1 MSTFTGKSYING
13 HFVEAKGQVFQSI
26 NPATQDN
33 FWQGR
38 ACNHADI
45 ATAMQAAAQALPNW
59 QQSVQEERIRLVQA
73 FAQMVADNHEELAR
87 IISKE
92 NGKPLWEA
100 KAEAQL
106 VSQKAKIS
114 VQALIERQSPSIRKE
129 AGTTSALR
137 YKPLGL
143 VVVLGPFNFPAHLP
157 NGHILPALL
166 SGNCVLYKPSELT
179 PGVAEY
185 IMQCF
190 DKAGFPPGVIQ
201 CLQGDVQTAKTLL
214 QQNIQGV
221 FFTGSSQT
229 GLAIHKQFAG
239 RPEVLLALEMGGNN
253 PLIIEEV
260 SQMTPALYTTLF
272 SAFVS
277 SGQRCTCAR
286 RTFIPQ
292 GEWGDA
298 FVAQLLQKTQ
308 AVTLGAWDS
317 QPEPFMGPVISAEHA
332 KKHLKAQESL
342 IKMGAIPLLRMQTLA
357 NNPALLSPGILD
369 ISHAIGIPDE
379 EIFAPLLQIYR
390 YRRFDE
396 AIELANQTRYGL
408 VAGLISDYE
417 SSYMHFYE
425 RTNAGLINWNKPT
438 TGASSLLP
446 FGGIG
451 LSGNHRPSAYF
462 AADYC
467 AYPVA
472 SQEED
477 HLLLPAALPK
487 GMPF

>member
-1 MSTFTGKSYING
+1 MSAFTGKSYING
-13 HFVEAKGQVFQSI
+13 RFAKAKGQDFASV
-26 NPATQDN
+26 NPATEEI
-33 FWQGR
+33 FWQGHI
-38 ACNHADI
+38 CNDADI
-45 ATAMQAAAQALPNW
+45 AEAINAASSAFPGW
-59 QQSVQEERIRLVQA
+59 RKTHQEERIRLVQA
-73 FAQMVADNHEELAR
+73 FAQVVADHHEELAR
-87 IISKE
+87 IISQE
-92 NGKPLWEA
+92 NGKPFWEA

-114 VQALIERQSPSIRKE
+114 IQALIERQSPNVRKE
-129 AGTTSALR
+129 AGTTNALR

-166 SGNCVLYKPSELT
+166 SGNCVLYKPSEFT
-179 PGVAEY
+179 PGVAEF

-190 DKAGFPPGVIQ
+190 DKAGFPPGVMQ

-214 QQNIQGV
+214 QQPIQAV

-229 GLAIHKQFAG
+229 GLSIHKQFAG

-260 SQMTPALYTTLF
+260 SQITPALYTTLF

-286 RTFIPQ
+286 RAFIPQ
-292 GEWGDA
+292 GEWGDN
-298 FVAQLLQKTQ
+298 FVAELLQKTQ
-308 AVTLGAWDS
+308 ALAVGAWNS
-317 QPEPFMGPVISAEHA
+317 QPEPFMGPVISAAHA
-332 KKHLKAQESL
+332 KQHLQAQENL
-342 IKMGAIPLLRMQTLA
+342 IKSGAIALLRMQSQA

-369 ISHAIGIPDE
+369 VTHAEGIPDE

-396 AIELANQTRYGL
+396 AIELANATRYGL

-417 SSYMHFYE
+417 SSYTHFYE
-425 RTNAGLINWNKPT
+425 RSHAGLINWNKPT
-438 TGASSLLP
+438 TGASSMLP
-446 FGGIG
+446 FGGTG

-477 HLLLPAALPK
+477 HLLLPATLPK